1 MLVLEES
8 TTMTARFI
16 PYYRV
21 STKRQGKSGLGLEA
35 QQVDVSKLIAERNGG
50 EIAHYTEIETGKNPD
65 RPELTKAIAHAKLS
79 NATLVVA
86 KLDRLARNVAFTAA
100 LMESKVDFVCCDCK
114 GANTLTLHILAA
126 VAQEEARL
134 IGERT
139 RKALAAAKAR
149 GVKLGSARE
158 GAWAGREHLRG
169 FKKATERSATKRR
182 AETDMRYV
190 HLVPKLK
197 ELRAERHTLDE
208 IARWLN
214 DNGHFTRDGKAYTK
228 PAVWRLF
235 QRHAPEC
242 LGNINR
248 LRAPEGTLAAK

>member
-1 MLVLEES
+1 
-8 TTMTARFI
+8 MTARFI

-21 STKRQGKSGLGLEA
+21 STKRQGRSGLGLEA
-35 QQVDVSKLIAERNGG
+35 QQMDVLKLIAESGG
-50 EIAHYTEIETGKNPD
+50 SEIAHYTEIETGTTPD
-65 RPELTKAIAHAKLS
+65 RPELAKALAHAKLS

-139 RKALAAAKAR
+139 RKALAAARAR

-158 GAWAGREHLRG
+158 GAWQGREHLRG
-169 FKKATERSATKRR
+169 FRKATQRSAAKRR
-182 AETDMRYV
+182 AETDRKYA
-190 HLVPKLK
+190 HLVPTIK
-197 ELRAERHTLDE
+197 ELRADGRTLDE
-208 IARWLN
+208 IAQWLN
-214 DNGHFTRDGKAYTK
+214 ENGHFTRDGKAYTK

-235 QRHAPEC
+235 QRHASEC
-242 LGNINR
+242 LGRINR
-248 LRAPEGTLAAK
+248 FRTLEGALPAH